1 MKKLERDLFR
11 YNLQFFAEDGEGEG
25 ANETETAEQSS
36 AEVGEVEDEGTTE
49 GENGSNEEPT
59 TPQVQSV
66 EANAAFASMRRAKEA
81 AERRAADL
89 DRMYAQQFGNLK
101 NPETGQPIRGAQD
114 YFDAL
119 AAQERMA
126 AREQLRENNVDP
138 ALIDKMIANSPV
150 IRQAEAATA
159 ELNNIRAQQIIDEDI
174 KEVMKIDPTLTNR
187 EDFFKDPNVIESV
200 NYVQTHPGIRLSDA
214 YKIVNFD
221 RLSSSK
227 TAAAKQAV
235 INQVKGQSHLAN
247 GNGLNVQDSSEDIPA
262 NLLESFK
269 EAFPDKSMK
278 ELKALYNRTLQSRR

>member
-1 MKKLERDLFR
+1 MKKFEDGLFR
-11 YNLQFFAEDGEGEG
+11 YNLQFFAEGGEGTS
-25 ANETETAEQSS
+25 ETTQEAAEPETADATEVTEDSS
-36 AEVGEVEDEGTTE
+36 EGETGEVTEPQGQSED
-49 GENGSNEEPT
+49 
-59 TPQVQSV
+59 
-66 EANAAFASMRRAKEA
+66 ANRAFASMRRAKEA
-81 AERRAADL
+81 AERRAADI
-89 DRMYAQQFGNLK
+89 DAQYARQFGNLR

-126 AREQLRENNVDP
+126 AREQLKQNNVDP
-138 ALIDKMIANSPV
+138 SLIDKMIANSPV

-159 ELNNIRAQQIIDEDI
+159 ELNNIRSQQLIDEDV
-174 KEVMKIDPTLTNR
+174 KEVMRIDPTLTNR
-187 EDFFKDPNVIESV
+187 EDFFKDPGVIESV
-200 NYVQTHPGIRLSDA
+200 NYIASHPGMRLSDA

-278 ELKALYNRTLQSRR
+278 ELKALYNKTLQSRR

>member
-1 MKKLERDLFR
+1 MKKFEDGLFR
-11 YNLQFFAEDGEGEG
+11 YNLQFFAEGGEGTS
-25 ANETETAEQSS
+25 ETTQEAAEPETADATEVTEDSS
-36 AEVGEVEDEGTTE
+36 EGETGEVTEPQGQSED
-49 GENGSNEEPT
+49 
-59 TPQVQSV
+59 
-66 EANAAFASMRRAKEA
+66 ANRAFASMRRAKEA
-81 AERRAADL
+81 AERRAADI
-89 DRMYAQQFGNLK
+89 DAQYARQFGNLR

-126 AREQLRENNVDP
+126 AREQLKQNNVDP
-138 ALIDKMIANSPV
+138 SLIDKMVANSPV

-159 ELNNIRAQQIIDEDI
+159 ELNNIRSQQLIDEDV
-174 KEVMKIDPTLTNR
+174 KEVMRIDPTLTNR
-187 EDFFKDPNVIESV
+187 EDFFKDPGVIESV
-200 NYVQTHPGIRLSDA
+200 NYIASHPGMRLSDA

-278 ELKALYNRTLQSRR
+278 ELKALYNKTLQSRR

>member
-1 MKKLERDLFR
+1 MKKFEDGLFR
-11 YNLQFFAEDGEGEG
+11 YNLQFFAEDGEGTS
-25 ANETETAEQSS
+25 ETTQESAEPETAD
-36 AEVGEVEDEGTTE
+36 AEEVTEDTTDEGVTE
-49 GENGSNEEPT
+49 EAA
-59 TPQVQSV
+59 TPPVQSD

-81 AERRAADL
+81 AERRAADI
-89 DRMYAQQFGNLK
+89 DRMYAQQFGNLR

-126 AREQLRENNVDP
+126 AREQLKQNNVDP
-138 ALIDKMIANSPV
+138 SLIDKMIANSPV

-159 ELNNIRAQQIIDEDI
+159 ELNNIRSQQLIDEDV
-174 KEVMKIDPTLTNR
+174 KEVMRIDPTLTNR
-187 EDFFKDPNVIESV
+187 EDFFKDPGVIESV
-200 NYVQTHPGIRLSDA
+200 NYIASHPGMRLSDA

-262 NLLESFK
+262 SMLESFK
-269 EAFPDKSMK
+269 DMFPDKSMK
-278 ELKALYNRTLQSRR
+278 ELKALYNKTLQSRR

>member
-1 MKKLERDLFR
+1 MKKFKDGLLR
-11 YNLQFFAEDGEGEG
+11 YNLQFFAEDGEGTS
-25 ANETETAEQSS
+25 ETTQEVAEPETAD
-36 AEVGEVEDEGTTE
+36 VDEGTGITDE
-49 GENGSNEEPT
+49 GETEEAAAP
-59 TPQVQSV
+59 PVQS
-66 EANAAFASMRRAKEA
+66 EDANRAFASMRRAKEA
-81 AERRAADL
+81 AERRAADI
-89 DRMYAQQFGNLK
+89 DAQYARQFGNLR

-126 AREQLRENNVDP
+126 AREQLKQNNVDP
-138 ALIDKMIANSPV
+138 SLIDKMIANSPV

-159 ELNNIRAQQIIDEDI
+159 ELNSIRAQQFIDEDV
-174 KEVMKIDPTLTNR
+174 KEVMRIDPSLTNR
-187 EDFFKDPNVIESV
+187 EDFFKDPGVIESV
-200 NYVQTHPGIRLSDA
+200 NYIQSHPGMRLSDA

-262 NLLESFK
+262 SMLEDFK
-269 EAFPDKSMK
+269 DMFPDKSMK